1 MYSRECRNL
10 RCEFMTLTQLLAV
23 LVFTPVSSF
32 TQLGNPSLIR
42 GHPLHAAQGQPPP
55 DVAVSRRA
63 ALGTVFHG
71 ALLGLAS
78 QLVVSEPAFAASGI
92 GAQAERGAAEYGSL
106 EKIEEYAAAI
116 KACRRAVANPE
127 IEVKAKRKDVERT
140 ISRVVEPLIDAM
152 LLNELSFE
160 LSDAQLAK
168 GAALPQE
175 MKVGLHLH

>member
-1 MYSRECRNL
+1 
-10 RCEFMTLTQLLAV
+10 MTFTQLLAV

-32 TQLGNPSLIR
+32 TLLRNPSLFR
-42 GHPLHAAQGQPPP
+42 GHPLQAVEGQPPF
-55 DVAVSRRA
+55 DATVSRRFAFSTAFQGA
-63 ALGTVFHG
+63 ALGV
-71 ALLGLAS
+71 AS
-78 QLVVSEPAFAASGI
+78 QVIVSEPALAASGI

-127 IEVKAKRKDVERT
+127 IEVRSKRKDVERT

-152 LLNELSFE
+152 LLNELSFA
-160 LSDAQLAK
+160 LSDEQLAK

-175 MKVGLHLH
+175 MKVVLLL